1 MKEKILIAY
10 RVDNRKYAVGD
21 LISKHPESYYAKLPE
36 IYLDNEKLLN
46 AVSNSKVNRK
56 DCVFLF
62 KEKRNA
68 FVYWLECKGMN
79 IYEVEI
85 DDGQIIHIGDMDT
98 VDWLNTI
105 DLDNKEKRVEIHLK
119 NGEVISI

>member
-1 MKEKILIAY
+1 MIAY

-56 DCVFLF
+56 DCPIV
-62 KEKRNA
+62 A
-68 FVYWLECKGMN
+68 FSFA
-79 IYEVEI
+79 
-85 DDGQIIHIGDMDT
+85 QIFCF
-98 VDWLNTI
+98 V
-105 DLDNKEKRVEIHLK
+105 
-119 NGEVISI
+119 